1 MERQVGGGIG
11 MGNTC
16 KPMAVSCQC
25 MAKTTKQTNKTT
37 KKEVVNLWRSDKTK
51 GLGLGAINCGTVTG
65 KYVGRTKG
73 T

>member
-1 MERQVGGGIG
+1 MKAKAVVRTQSF
-11 MGNTC
+11 NTF
-16 KPMAVSCQC
+16 
-25 MAKTTKQTNKTT
+25 